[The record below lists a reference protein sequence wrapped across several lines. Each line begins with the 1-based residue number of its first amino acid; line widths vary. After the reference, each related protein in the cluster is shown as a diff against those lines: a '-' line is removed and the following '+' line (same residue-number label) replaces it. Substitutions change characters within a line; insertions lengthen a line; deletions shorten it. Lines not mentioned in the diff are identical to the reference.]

1 VRTDP
6 DVTVPSEAEAPLL
19 HLHSLRDE
27 HSHCGEMRAITG
39 YWQYGEIASMFGER
53 RQYKTNLTAN

>member
-1 VRTDP
+1 
-6 DVTVPSEAEAPLL
+6 L
-19 HLHSLRDE
+19 LHSLRDE